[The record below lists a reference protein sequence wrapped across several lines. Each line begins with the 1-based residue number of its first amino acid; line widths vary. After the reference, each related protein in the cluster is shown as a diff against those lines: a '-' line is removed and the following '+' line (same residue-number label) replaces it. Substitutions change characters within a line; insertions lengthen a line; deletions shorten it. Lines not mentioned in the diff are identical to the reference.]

1 MNEGNKG
8 HSDDQD
14 AGRTADSVEGWLR
27 GLGQRGPSHDA
38 VNDRPRRSPGI
49 GARRASGDDEA
60 EAFLRAVRR
69 LASSPQGQ
77 QALAAR
83 LSGDDPGSSD
93 PELNALAQVFASLGR
108 ELGRQGGEPGSTGV
122 LDRPDIL
129 DQITPLLAD
138 GGGGGG
144 DDFLDDDEDDGDGD
158 DDDEPW
164 PSAFVG
170 YRTGVVD
177 NVDLGNC
184 RDGCCT
190 ALFVDHPGVRAAVWF
205 PTDHAAG
212 LATAIGEH
220 LNRSRG
226 EDAVLSVL
234 PFGAGAAPPRGIV
247 QATIQFFTDD
257 IHLDPVEHETD
268 RAQGGVVRFLAYDQ
282 GLGHG
287 GPPLV
292 DILLDASQAK
302 AIRKGLRRASRN
314 APRGGHDQGM
324 HE

>member
-1 MNEGNKG
+1 MQDNVLSRVMLLRQTLLQS
-8 HSDDQD
+8 SDAEAVQD
-14 AGRTADSVEGWLR
+14 MLQQANALMQMELKHDVCID
-27 GLGQRGPSHDA
+27 LGSTSRDNTLLAKVAELEHM
-38 VNDRPRRSPGI
+38 
-49 GARRASGDDEA
+49 ARAIGDDELKEL
-60 EAFLRAVRR
+60 EAILDVID
-69 LASSPQGQ
+69 ASP
-77 QALAAR
+77 
-83 LSGDDPGSSD
+83 
-93 PELNALAQVFASLGR
+93 QVFASLGR
-108 ELGRQGGEPGSTGV
+108 ELGRQGGESGSTGV

-129 DQITPLLAD
+129 DQMTPLLAD

-302 AIRKGLRRASRN
+302 AVRKGLRRVSRN